1 MREEGSDS
9 SRAVFRIG
17 AVADLLGVHPRTLRL
32 YEERGL
38 VNPSR
43 RRGQRRYSQN
53 DIRWLRCLRRLIHEE
68 GYGLDAIVKLLD
80 FTPCW
85 ELRGCSP
92 EVREACDAA
101 QDRRLRCWQIAERT
115 CPRGAGS
122 CETCEVFLR
131 DKRLSRRGEDLGE
144 DKHEEDKH

>member
-1 MREEGSDS
+1 MRDETSDTA
-9 SRAVFRIG
+9 RAVFRIG
-17 AVADLLGVHPRTLRL
+17 AVAELLGVHPRTLRL

-38 VNPSR
+38 VTPAR

-80 FTPCW
+80 FAACW
-85 ELRGCSP
+85 ELRSCPP

-101 QDRRLRCWQIAERT
+101 QDRRLRCWQINERI
-115 CPRGAGS
+115 CPHSRDS
-122 CETCEVFLR
+122 CETCDVFLR
-131 DKRLSRRGEDLGE
+131 DKELSRAGEGAYLDE
-144 DKHEEDKH
+144 KPQE